1 MLNKLF
7 MVIILLGAVGGFA
20 YKMTT
25 DREIAELK
33 ATIATQGSLLVA
45 FETREAEQ
53 SRTIEAMEA
62 NLKKTTEAL
71 GTLNTRNSEIEA
83 ENKRYLSIFARHD
96 LAKLAVA
103 KPGLIE
109 TRINRGTADVFKS
122 IEDDTTDIDSIDK

>member
-1 MLNKLF
+1 MLNKVF

-109 TRINRGTADVFKS
+109 TRINRGTASVFKS

>member
-1 MLNKLF
+1 M
-7 MVIILLGAVGGFA
+7 MVIILLGATAGFA

-53 SRTIEAMEA
+53 ARTIEAMEK
-62 NLKKTTEAL
+62 NLQKTTEAL
-71 GTLNTRNSEIEA
+71 GTLNSRNSEIEA

>member
-1 MLNKLF
+1 MFSKLL
-7 MVIILLGAVGGFA
+7 MGLILIMGITGFT

-25 DREIAELK
+25 DRTIAELK

-53 SRTIEAMEA
+53 ARTIEAMEN

-71 GTLNTRNSEIEA
+71 GTLNTRNAEIEN

-96 LAKLAVA
+96 LARLASA

-109 TRINRGTADVFKS
+109 TRINKGTANVFKS
-122 IEDDTTDIDSIDK
+122 IEDDTAIIDTIDD

>member
-1 MLNKLF
+1 MLNKVF

-103 KPGLIE
+103 KPGIIE
-109 TRINRGTADVFKS
+109 TRINRGTASVFKS

>member
-109 TRINRGTADVFKS
+109 TRINRGTASVFKS

>member
-1 MLNKLF
+1 MLNTVF

-53 SRTIEAMEA
+53 ARTIEAMQA
-62 NLKKTTEAL
+62 NLQKTTEAL
-71 GTLNTRNSEIEA
+71 GTLNTRNAEIES

-109 TRINRGTADVFKS
+109 TRINKGTASVFRS
-122 IEDDTTDIDSIDK
+122 IEEDTTNIGNIDK

>member
-1 MLNKLF
+1 MLNKVF
-7 MVIILLGAVGGFA
+7 MVIILLGAVGGYA

-53 SRTIEAMEA
+53 ARTIEAMEN

-109 TRINRGTADVFKS
+109 TRINKGTASVFRS
-122 IEDDTTDIDSIDK
+122 IEEDTTNIGNIDK

>member
-1 MLNKLF
+1 
-7 MVIILLGAVGGFA
+7 MVVILLGAVGGFA

-71 GTLNTRNSEIEA
+71 GTLNSRNSEIEA

-109 TRINRGTADVFKS
+109 TRINRGTASVFKS

>member
-33 ATIATQGSLLVA
+33 ITIATQGSLLVA

-96 LAKLAVA
+96 LAKLAIASFPV
-103 KPGLIE
+103 
-109 TRINRGTADVFKS
+109 
-122 IEDDTTDIDSIDK
+122 

>member
-7 MVIILLGAVGGFA
+7 MVVILLGAVGGFA

-71 GTLNTRNSEIEA
+71 GTLNSRNSEIEA

-109 TRINRGTADVFKS
+109 TRINRGTASVFKS

>member
-1 MLNKLF
+1 MLNKVF

-96 LAKLAVA
+96 LAKLAIA

-109 TRINRGTADVFKS
+109 TRINRGTASVFKS

>member
-1 MLNKLF
+1 MLNKVM
-7 MVIILLGAVGGFA
+7 MVIILLGATAGFA

-53 SRTIEAMEA
+53 SRTIEAMEK
-62 NLKKTTEAL
+62 NLQKTTEAL

-109 TRINRGTADVFKS
+109 TRINRGTASVFKS

>member
-1 MLNKLF
+1 MLNKVF

-53 SRTIEAMEA
+53 ARTIEAMQA
-62 NLKKTTEAL
+62 NLQKTTEAL
-71 GTLNTRNSEIEA
+71 GTLNTRNAEIES
-83 ENKRYLSIFARHD
+83 ENKRYLSIFPRHD

-109 TRINRGTADVFKS
+109 TRINKGTASVFRS
-122 IEDDTTDIDSIDK
+122 IEEDTTNIGNIDK

>member
-1 MLNKLF
+1 MLNKVF

-53 SRTIEAMEA
+53 ARTIEAMQA
-62 NLKKTTEAL
+62 NLQKTTEAL
-71 GTLNTRNSEIEA
+71 GTLNTRNAEIES

-109 TRINRGTADVFKS
+109 TRINKGTASVFRS
-122 IEDDTTDIDSIDK
+122 IEEDTTNIGNIDK

>member
-1 MLNKLF
+1 MLNKVM
-7 MVIILLGAVGGFA
+7 MVIILLGATAGFA

-53 SRTIEAMEA
+53 ARTIEAMEK
-62 NLKKTTEAL
+62 NLQKTTEAL
-71 GTLNTRNSEIEA
+71 GTLNSRNSEIEA

>member
-1 MLNKLF
+1 
-7 MVIILLGAVGGFA
+7 
-20 YKMTT
+20 MTT

-71 GTLNTRNSEIEA
+71 GTLNSRNSEIEA

-109 TRINRGTADVFKS
+109 TRINRGTASVFKS

>member
-1 MLNKLF
+1 

>member
-1 MLNKLF
+1 MLNKIF
-7 MVIILLGAVGGFA
+7 MIIILLGATAGFA

-96 LAKLAVA
+96 LAKLAIA

-109 TRINRGTADVFKS
+109 TRINRGTASVFKS

>member
-1 MLNKLF
+1 

-109 TRINRGTADVFKS
+109 TRINRGTASVFKS

>member
-96 LAKLAVA
+96 LAKLAIA

-109 TRINRGTADVFKS
+109 TRINRGTASVFKS

>member
-1 MLNKLF
+1 MI
-7 MVIILLGAVGGFA
+7 IILLGATAGFA

-96 LAKLAVA
+96 LAKLAIA

-109 TRINRGTADVFKS
+109 TRINRGTASVFKS